1 MKRKMSEDF
10 GYIYGR
16 NAVLEAL
23 RAQPD
28 KISKIYTL
36 YNIQSREISSI
47 IATARKN
54 KIPCVELDKSKF
66 TALEKKVCPE
76 GSRSQG
82 VIALRELVESLSI
95 GELLNTFSIN
105 NNPIIVIVDGIT
117 DPHNL
122 GAIARTAEC
131 AGAAGIII
139 PERKAATITPV
150 AIKASAGAL
159 EHLPVAYVANTNLAI
174 QKLKDAGF
182 WIIGTSDR
190 AEKLY
195 TDDIYNQPI
204 VVIIGSEGSG
214 IKPSVAK
221 HCDFLVKIPMQGKI
235 SSLNA
240 SVAAGVILFEA
251 VRQRNSRRI

>member
-1 MKRKMSEDF
+1 MSEEL
-10 GYIYGR
+10 GYIYGK
-16 NAVLEAL
+16 NAVREAL
-23 RAQPD
+23 RAQPE
-28 KISKIYTL
+28 KISKIYFL
-36 YNIQSREISSI
+36 YNIQSKEISSI
-47 IATARKN
+47 IATARKH
-54 KIPCVELDKSKF
+54 KIPCVQLDKTKF
-66 TALEKKVCPE
+66 ARLEKNVCPE

-82 VIALRELVESLSI
+82 VIALRELVESLTI
-95 GELLNTFSIN
+95 GELIEQVDLSE
-105 NNPIIVIVDGIT
+105 NPIFIILDGIT

-131 AGAAGIII
+131 AGASGIII
-139 PERKAATITPV
+139 PERKSATITPV

-182 WIIGTSDR
+182 WIVGTSDK
-190 AEKLY
+190 AKNLY

-204 VVIIGSEGSG
+204 AIIIGSEGAG

-221 HCDFLVKIPMQGKI
+221 HCDFLVKIPMHGRI

-251 VRQRNSRRI
+251 VRQRTNQRKNL

>member
-1 MKRKMSEDF
+1 MKNKMSEEF

-36 YNIQSREISSI
+36 YNIQSKEISFI
-47 IATARKN
+47 IASARKN
-54 KIPCVELDKSKF
+54 KIPCVQLDKIKF
-66 TALEKKVCPE
+66 NALEKKVCPE

-82 VIALRELVESLSI
+82 VIALRELVESLSL
-95 GELLNTFSIN
+95 GELLNLLPKN
-105 NNPIIVIVDGIT
+105 ENPILVILDGIT

-122 GAIARTAEC
+122 GAIARSAEC
-131 AGAAGIII
+131 AGASGIII

-150 AIKASAGAL
+150 AIKASAGSL
-159 EHLPVAYVANTNLAI
+159 EHIPVAYIANTNLAI

-182 WIIGTSDR
+182 WIIGTSDN
-190 AEKLY
+190 AKNLY
-195 TDDIYNQPI
+195 TENIYNQPI
-204 VVIIGSEGSG
+204 AIIIGNEGSG

-221 HCDFLVKIPMQGKI
+221 HCDFLVKIPMQGKV

-251 VRQRNSRRI
+251 VRQRNLRKM